1 VTTAELGFLDPLFA
15 LADSLTSVDDQLGH
29 SFGLGEPAPDSAL
42 ARDDINLEGMW
53 VSHVAISSMG
63 ALLDHVIQLRELM
76 KGPEAA
82 VTVNAPWT
90 LMRGA
95 LESAGLAL
103 WVLSGSTRST
113 RRTRALRVLHHD
125 YKERGKWEKEHRK
138 QPEAGQTGDDRA
150 KQVEVLAGAL
160 DLDVAKVITDLSYG
174 DAVGLLVALP
184 VGSTEFAMA
193 RWREASAFAHGRTW
207 PLLHLAMPTEVS
219 RIRGGFALRVV
230 LDEQH
235 YEPLTRLTHDILE
248 RALFVYA
255 ELSAPDDSGK
265 S

>member
-1 VTTAELGFLDPLFA
+1 MTTAELGFLDPLFA

-150 KQVEVLAGAL
+150 KQIEVLAGAL

-184 VGSTEFAMA
+184 VGSTELPWLGGARLRRLHMA
-193 RWREASAFAHGRTW
+193 ERGRCYILRCLRRFPGYGAASR
-207 PLLHLAMPTEVS
+207 
-219 RIRGGFALRVV
+219 
-230 LDEQH
+230 
-235 YEPLTRLTHDILE
+235 
-248 RALFVYA
+248 
-255 ELSAPDDSGK
+255 
-265 S
+265 